1 MMNKEVLEIEREELL
16 GLIRIHQAII
26 EELDNNDNLV
36 LKSAVTR
43 RKKKV
48 NELTKEVHAIEM
60 AIKTTKASY

>member
-16 GLIRIHQAII
+16 DLIRIHQALI

-36 LKSAVTR
+36 VKSAVTR

-48 NELTKEVHAIEM
+48 NELAKEVHAIEM
-60 AIKTTKASY
+60 AIKTTKAS

>member
-1 MMNKEVLEIEREELL
+1 MNKEVLEVEKEELQ

-36 LKSAVTR
+36 LKSAATR

-48 NELTKEVHAIEM
+48 IELEKELQAIEM
-60 AIKTTKASY
+60 ALVIMKEAS